1 MCVAGGRGVTLTPTL
16 SLRER
21 GKRDPTPGPH
31 SALRQAQGR
40 LILPDLW
47 RRRGSPSP
55 QPSPVEG
62 EGAGAPR
69 LLFGPTVARGYTVAL
84 GCDLSAYD
92 AEFVVL
98 ARTLG
103 VPLVTMD
110 GVILEAVSNT
120 AWLQPFL
127 CQLVDIRIV
136 VLPIWVKPALEEPRE
151 NLDLGSSH
159 RNVGP

>member
-1 MCVAGGRGVTLTPTL
+1 MGECLNRESWDCGMAGLGG
-16 SLRER
+16 E
-21 GKRDPTPGPH
+21 
-31 SALRQAQGR
+31 
-40 LILPDLW
+40 
-47 RRRGSPSP
+47 SPSP
-55 QPSPVEG
+55 RIEYGAGSQSSPVEG

>member
-1 MCVAGGRGVTLTPTL
+1 MCALHGAG
-16 SLRER
+16 E
-21 GKRDPTPGPH
+21 
-31 SALRQAQGR
+31 
-40 LILPDLW
+40 
-47 RRRGSPSP
+47 SPSP
-55 QPSPVEG
+55 QSSPVEG
-62 EGAGAPR
+62 EEAGAPR
-69 LLFGPTVARGYTVAL
+69 LLFGPMVARGYTVAL

-103 VPLVTMD
+103 VPLVTLD

-127 CQLVDIRIV
+127 CQLVDIRTV